1 MPFST
6 TWRVY
11 ILPKT
16 AVGRNATISIGKQKT
31 DEKAISADD
40 RYILCSS
47 KTLKVGKCN
56 ATHVCALSHDV
67 YDFPSNVRFRCS

>member
-16 AVGRNATISIGKQKT
+16 AVGRNAEISRGKQKT
-31 DEKAISADD
+31 DERAISADD
-40 RYILCSS
+40 RYI
-47 KTLKVGKCN
+47 
-56 ATHVCALSHDV
+56 
-67 YDFPSNVRFRCS
+67 